1 MPMRGGA
8 KTRIEDRGWKMATTR
23 LAPYSILHPPSSFS
37 RLFPSSIFHPPSSS
51 FPRRLLLVLLLA
63 SLAPSPASAAKPTTP
78 PVVRHE
84 DAPAAPVVSVE
95 TDWLRPALVVA
106 AALFAAAVLIGPIY
120 RHSQPEEFLPTH
132 SHDE

>member
-1 MPMRGGA
+1 MRGA
-8 KTRIEDRGWKMATTR
+8 LMLVI
-23 LAPYSILHPPSSFS
+23 
-37 RLFPSSIFHPPSSS
+37 IFAW
-51 FPRRLLLVLLLA
+51 LM
-63 SLAPSPASAAKPTTP
+63 PSPALAAKAVQPT

-106 AALFAAAVLIGPIY
+106 AALFVAALLIGPIY

-132 SHDE
+132 SHDEPPGASHHHGVSGTVDFSAPERRH

>member
-1 MPMRGGA
+1 MPMRGGV
-8 KTRIEDRGWKMATTR
+8 
-23 LAPYSILHPPSSFS
+23 
-37 RLFPSSIFHPPSSS
+37 
-51 FPRRLLLVLLLA
+51 LLLVLLLA
-63 SLAPSPASAAKPTTP
+63 SLAPSPASAAKPTPP

-106 AALFAAAVLIGPIY
+106 AALFVAALLIGPIY

-132 SHDE
+132 SHDEPPGPSHHHGVSRTGHFSRP